1 MGLQCTKR
9 HSELATIL
17 VKHNGRSTHLFF
29 GCASCCG
36 GRFFWGNLK
45 NLTGQ
50 IQGWWHLSS
59 ISLLNHVE
67 TTWLGSRNLH
77 CRPLATLMEG
87 LLATC
92 NISTCP
98 RTEAFAMKWT
108 EHYDGTQKIKGDI
121 NSDKQ
126 VGKKFSSFKKRL
138 LNQLRPLRACQRG
151 EPCGLDIDHHWSISK
166 AQSSGTQP
174 FAGFPVKLTESSSC
188 IDVDCED
195 ISTRTPGFH
204 DMPPVRWPAREVL

>member
-17 VKHNGRSTHLFF
+17 VKHNGRST
-29 GCASCCG
+29 
-36 GRFFWGNLK
+36 RFFFAVLPAVELGCCVE
-45 NLTGQ
+45 
-50 IQGWWHLSS
+50 WHLSS

-92 NISTCP
+92 NISTCA

-126 VGKKFSSFKKRL
+126 VGKKFCSFKTRL
-138 LNQLRPLRACQRG
+138 LNQRRPSWACRRG
-151 EPCGLDIDHHWSISK
+151 EPYGLDIDHHWSISK
-166 AQSSGTQP
+166 AQSSGAQP

-195 ISTRTPGFH
+195 ISTMTPGFH